1 MRGGCV
7 SDFHHANDHWTE
19 EICPA
24 AICTTNHLQGRPSGG
39 CLDPKT
45 KRCVCVLDLW
55 ETSDD
60 GRTQAPAHRAAG
72 VCPAFPPGP
81 HQPGC
86 TGSAVGVCR
95 PRGYVFGQPCNASGA
110 ESGPVQRRDHG
121 YEDGLFTDRVLRTL
135 AENEGQTQPLLAV
148 WAPHGV
154 HVSGPFFF
162 VLQSQDLKSSC
173 CAVSP
178 AGPASI
184 LLSLRL
190 HGEHGPTTRPLA
202 AAVRSHG
209 ELRRHGNRRR
219 CYVAARLGTMEQHAN
234 RFQCAIHLGANL
246 LGLPL
251 TLARCRD
258 QPRTTAA
265 PCTATGRA
273 APTTFR
279 FEAAKGARLKA
290 ESACPLS

>member
-1 MRGGCV
+1 MCATPAPAVLRCHVRGVCV

-19 EICPA
+19 QICPA

-154 HVSGPFFF
+154 HVSAAASFRGRPSQEAAAQYPLQVPPEFFSPFDFMESTDQQPGRSRQLYAAM
-162 VLQSQDLKSSC
+162 VSYADTAIG
-173 CAVSP
+173 AV
-178 AGPASI
+178 AT
-184 LLSLRL
+184 SLRAS
-190 HGEHGPTTRPLA
+190 ERWN
-202 AAVRSHG
+202 S
-209 ELRRHGNRRR
+209 
-219 CYVAARLGTMEQHAN
+219 
-234 RFQCAIHLGANL
+234 
-246 LGLPL
+246 
-251 TLARCRD
+251 TLIVFSAPSISAQICSDCR
-258 QPRTTAA
+258 
-265 PCTATGRA
+265 
-273 APTTFR
+273 
-279 FEAAKGARLKA
+279 
-290 ESACPLS
+290 